1 MICVPFSVTVA
12 RGTFEPCERML
23 MLPVPAGTLNWTVS
37 PTTLGAPKVC
47 AGSDGVVTGAA
58 CAGSQAVVGAAGGPP
73 LPPTTTFRGVG
84 GGHES
89 RALEERDG
97 PGPHAPR
104 EPPPVL
110 RDLHHWEAEEPR

>member
-58 CAGSQAVVGAAGGPP
+58 CAGSQAVVGAAGAPP
-73 LPPTTTFRGVG
+73 VPPTTTFWGLGGV
-84 GGHES
+84 HEGD
-89 RALEERDG
+89 ALEER
-97 PGPHAPR
+97 HAPAPPAASDPPAAGGAAPHGEQN
-104 EPPPVL
+104 EP
-110 RDLHHWEAEEPR
+110 